1 MRTAIVTILAGVLVA
16 AAGVRAATPEESC
29 QAGRAKAAANYAKCV
44 QNEVAKRYA
53 GVDNSENLAKCSTKY
68 GATWG
73 KLQVKALASPA
84 SETCDAAR
92 FVDNGNGTITD
103 NLSTLQWEQKTDDAT
118 VHDKDNFHTWSASG
132 TAADGT
138 AFTNLLATINGAG
151 FAGQYDWRLPTLA
164 ELLSIA
170 QPAYPSCLTAPCIDP
185 IFGPTVSAGYWSAS
199 TYQPAPNFA
208 WTVYFDDGFPH
219 SGNPKTSPG
228 NVRAVRGGF

>member
-1 MRTAIVTILAGVLVA
+1 MRAVTVPILAGILA
-16 AAGVRAATPEESC
+16 ASGAHATTPEESC

-44 QNEVAKRYA
+44 QNEVAKYYS
-53 GVDNSENLAKCSTKY
+53 GVGKPENLGKCSTKY

-92 FVDNGNGTITD
+92 FVDNGNGTVTD

-170 QPAYPSCLTAPCIDP
+170 QPAYPNCLTAPCIDP
-185 IFGPTVSAGYWSAS
+185 IFGPTVSNYYWSAS
-199 TYQPAPNFA
+199 TYQPAPYDA
-208 WTVYFDDGFPH
+208 WYVDFNDGYPG
-219 SGNPKTSPG
+219 SNAKT
-228 NVRAVRGGF
+228 NYCYVRAVRGGF